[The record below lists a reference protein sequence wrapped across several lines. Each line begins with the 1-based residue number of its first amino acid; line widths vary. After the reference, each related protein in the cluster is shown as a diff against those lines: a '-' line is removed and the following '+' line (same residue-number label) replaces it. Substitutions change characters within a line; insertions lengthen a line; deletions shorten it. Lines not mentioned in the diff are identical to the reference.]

1 MNKAVITGRLG
12 EDAEIIDT
20 KNGKIMV
27 KLIVATRD
35 MDETDWHQVKIVND
49 KLAMTC
55 KKCSKGMIVSV
66 SGKLKTRKHRQTGQ
80 FCFLENAQSL
90 VFLRLL
96 AQLLD
101 GCFSQ

>member
-12 EDAEIIDT
+12 ENAEIIDT

-35 MDETDWHQVKIVND
+35 MEETDWHQVKIINE

-55 KKCSKGMIVSV
+55 KKCHKGMIVSI
-66 SGKLKTRKHRQTGQ
+66 SGKMKTRKYIDKNNVTHYSTYILADEVI
-80 FCFLENAQSL
+80 FQSPL
-90 VFLRLL
+90 NKE
-96 AQLLD
+96 
-101 GCFSQ
+101 G